1 MEYNIMRELNVNEIQ
16 EVNGGVV
23 FLVPPLLTFAVKVT
37 GISIG
42 TIAASIATFSAYQ
55 SLK

>member
-1 MEYNIMRELNVNEIQ
+1 MRELSLNEVQ

-23 FLVPPLLTFAVKVT
+23 FLIPPAVTFAVKVT

-42 TIAASIATFSAYQ
+42 MIGSCLSIFSAYK
-55 SLK
+55 SLKEN

>member
-1 MEYNIMRELNVNEIQ
+1 MRELNVKEIEQ
-16 EVNGGVV
+16 VNGGVV

>member
-1 MEYNIMRELNVNEIQ
+1 MRELNVNELQ

-42 TIAASIATFSAYQ
+42 TIVSSISIYSAYN
-55 SLK
+55 SLKD